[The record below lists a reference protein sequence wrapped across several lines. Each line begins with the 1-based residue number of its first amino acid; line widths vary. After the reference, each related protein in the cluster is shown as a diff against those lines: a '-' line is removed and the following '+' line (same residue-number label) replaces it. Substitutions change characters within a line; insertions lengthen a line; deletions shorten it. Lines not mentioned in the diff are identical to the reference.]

1 MVPDHVFETLGHLI
15 LVGIHVVHIKV
26 SPATDFVFLELAG
39 HHEGKFFL
47 YLKISHGNS
56 LSNLIKDD
64 TATHLAHLILDLGV
78 RS

>member
-26 SPATDFVFLELAG
+26 SPATDFVFLELAS
-39 HHEGKFFL
+39 HHEGEFFL

-78 RS
+78 GS